1 MSNGEKS
8 MYGCSDTDDGSASS
22 LAHLTPQSAQIKSKF
37 LPEITSKIGNSTN
50 YGRREKKVIL
60 KNNSSK
66 WLKWELWVLHKKTV
80 LSERWNSFPYY
91 TAFLP
96 RGRKVKTRCEMMAS
110 NRDRRVKQP
119 AEGDWL
125 SYCCCRSVG
134 VEWHD
139 GEGKDAS
146 LTSMTAK
153 RRVFGLVIRVFT
165 VILLIHFT

>member
-1 MSNGEKS
+1 MEKES
-8 MYGCSDTDDGSASS
+8 TYGCSDTDDGSASS
-22 LAHLTPQSAQIKSKF
+22 LAHLTPQSPQIKSKF

-50 YGRREKKVIL
+50 YGRRGKKVIL

-80 LSERWNSFPYY
+80 LSEEWNSFPYY
-91 TAFLP
+91 TTFLP

-110 NRDRRVKQP
+110 NIDRRVKQP

-139 GEGKDAS
+139 GEGKDAKMRQVWHPWRLRGEFS
-146 LTSMTAK
+146 DLWLDFSQ
-153 RRVFGLVIRVFT
+153 LYY
-165 VILLIHFT
+165 